1 IGYYDE
7 AYLRSLRF
15 LDSPGAKDHD
25 RVLED
30 SGITLAEE
38 MVGMATGNLQHIG
51 QVGYIRGLIEGRRW
65 FPR

>member
-1 IGYYDE
+1 V
-7 AYLRSLRF
+7 
-15 LDSPGAKDHD
+15 LD
-25 RVLED
+25 D
-30 SGITLAEE
+30 SGNTLAEE